1 MSFSKFRMVIYLIVA
16 HVKKK
21 PQKNKTKTK
30 TNKKVPSVKTK
41 TERDKQ
47 TKTDKQTK
55 RQQNRHIDEQPKCLP
70 STSMMRHK
78 HTVERC

>member
-1 MSFSKFRMVIYLIVA
+1 MTFSKFRMVIYLIVA

-21 PQKNKTKTK
+21 NPKEQNKDKNKQ
-30 TNKKVPSVKTK
+30 KVPSVKTK
-41 TERDKQ
+41 TKRDKQ

>member
-16 HVKKK
+16 HVKKNPK
-21 PQKNKTKTK
+21 EQNKQ
-30 TNKKVPSVKTK
+30 KVPSVKTK
-41 TERDKQ
+41 TKRDKQ